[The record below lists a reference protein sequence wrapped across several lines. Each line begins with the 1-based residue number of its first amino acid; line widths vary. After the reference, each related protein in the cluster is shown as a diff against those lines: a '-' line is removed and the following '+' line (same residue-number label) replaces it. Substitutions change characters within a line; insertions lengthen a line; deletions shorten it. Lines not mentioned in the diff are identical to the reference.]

1 MNLESIGFIGAFDKK
16 DLLINI
22 AKVLINLNK
31 KVLIVDATF
40 LQRFRYIVSKIS
52 NAVGNSYVSDYL
64 GIDVALGFVNYN
76 GIMQYLGRGL
86 DYDYALIDTDN
97 IQTLNSFMMQGF
109 PKNFFVTSFDEY
121 ELQRGLEI
129 FKFIQKPMEL
139 YKVIYSTN
147 INNKEDEYLNY
158 LVKDTNIS
166 WKKER
171 IVFADTID
179 DRKAIL
185 ENQISKEVVLKKY
198 SKTYRDSLEYIIS
211 IMVEG
216 NIEQSEIRKTIK
228 SM

>member
-1 MNLESIGFIGAFDKK
+1 MESIGFIGAFDKK

-40 LQRFRYIVSKIS
+40 LQRFRYIASKI
-52 NAVGNSYVSDYL
+52 NDTVGNNYVSDYL
-64 GIDVALGFVNYN
+64 GIDVAIGFMNYN

-97 IQTLNSFMMQGF
+97 IQTLNSFMLQGLS
-109 PKNFFVTSFDEY
+109 KNFFVTSFDEY
-121 ELQRGLEI
+121 ELKRGLEI
-129 FKFIQKPMEL
+129 FKFIQRPLEV

-147 INNKEDEYLNY
+147 INSKEDDYLNH
-158 LVKDTNIS
+158 LVQDTNIS
-166 WKKER
+166 WKKEK
-171 IVFADTID
+171 IIFADTIN

-185 ENQISKEVVLKKY
+185 ENQISREIILKKY
-198 SKTYRDSLEYIIS
+198 SGTYKDSLEYIIS
-211 IMVEG
+211 LMVEERI
-216 NIEQSEIRKTIK
+216 NQSEIRKTIK